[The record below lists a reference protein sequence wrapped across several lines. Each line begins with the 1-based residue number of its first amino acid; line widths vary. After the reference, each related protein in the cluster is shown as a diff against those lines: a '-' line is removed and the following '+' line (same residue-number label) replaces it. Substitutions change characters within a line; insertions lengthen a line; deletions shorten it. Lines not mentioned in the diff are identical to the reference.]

1 MKMNLRKT
9 GILLAWATII
19 AANGTAQ
26 NVQRTSQG
34 IKYAAQG
41 MDVSIEFYSPTIV
54 RVYKT
59 LSETASDKES
69 LVVTKAPEQTSVS
82 FGEKGKNVTLSS
94 NAIQVEVNP
103 ATGGIHF
110 FDTAGQRLLTD
121 KDYGTQ
127 FTPFNDA
134 GVPSYNVRQ
143 AFLLDKDEVIYGLG
157 QQQTGKVNQRNQ
169 KLFLRNQNMSIC
181 IPFIHSIKGYA
192 LYWDNYSPTTFLDN
206 PQETSFDSEVGDCAD
221 YYFIYG
227 GNDAD
232 GYAERDGWY
241 AALGAEMKTSF
252 ATPFVRGWYASGDDA
267 DSKGSNRM
275 LTVDG
280 NGAFDASSIYFDAN
294 GLLSATIDRCDP
306 AGTWGVQA
314 GVKDVSFIEDLTH
327 ALSVTYFQGTNNT
340 NRLNGYDAAWYADK
354 DDVNYMTT
362 ADSAWSIDFLSSYKL
377 YQNLTANLLLSYLIT
392 DFDESIRPYGADGKV
407 KFDNAFRGTM
417 NFTYAF

>member
-1 MKMNLRKT
+1 MNLRKT
-9 GILLAWATII
+9 GILLAWAMII

-41 MDVSIEFYSPTIV
+41 MNVSVEFYSPSIV

-59 LSETASDKES
+59 PGETASDKES
-69 LVVTKAPEQTSVS
+69 LVVIKAPEQTPVS
-82 FGEKGKNVTLSS
+82 FGENGKNVTLSS
-94 NAIQVEVNP
+94 QMIQVEVNP
-103 ATGGIHF
+103 ETGGIYF
-110 FDTAGQRLLTD
+110 FDKLGQRLLTD

-227 GNDAD
+227 GNAD
-232 GYAERDGWY
+232 G
-241 AALGAEMKTSF
+241 
-252 ATPFVRGWYASGDDA
+252 V
-267 DSKGSNRM
+267 
-275 LTVDG
+275 
-280 NGAFDASSIYFDAN
+280 I
-294 GLLSATIDRCDP
+294 
-306 AGTWGVQA
+306 A
-314 GVKDVSFIEDLTH
+314 GVRNERLY
-327 ALSVTYFQGTNNT
+327 SVKMFG
-340 NRLNGYDAAWYADK
+340 LK
-354 DDVNYMTT
+354 
-362 ADSAWSIDFLSSYKL
+362 
-377 YQNLTANLLLSYLIT
+377 
-392 DFDESIRPYGADGKV
+392 
-407 KFDNAFRGTM
+407 
-417 NFTYAF
+417 

>member
-1 MKMNLRKT
+1 MNLRKT
-9 GILLAWATII
+9 GILLAWAMII

-41 MDVSIEFYSPTIV
+41 MNVSVEFYSPSIV

-59 LSETASDKES
+59 PGETASDKES
-69 LVVTKAPEQTSVS
+69 LVVIKAPEQTPVS
-82 FGEKGKNVTLSS
+82 FGENGKNVTLSS
-94 NAIQVEVNP
+94 QMIQVEVNP
-103 ATGGIHF
+103 ETGGIYF
-110 FDTAGQRLLTD
+110 FDKLGQRLLTD

-227 GNDAD
+227 GNAD
-232 GYAERDGWY
+232 GVIAGVRDP
-241 AALGAEMKTSF
+241 ALSALDTGILAMPRTLQKSGRTVRSRRQIPGAESSS
-252 ATPFVRGWYASGDDA
+252 GWNHPRLAILGLQRELELHEIPESP
-267 DSKGSNRM
+267 
-275 LTVDG
+275 LHQQDG
-280 NGAFDASSIYFDAN
+280 
-294 GLLSATIDRCDP
+294 
-306 AGTWGVQA
+306 
-314 GVKDVSFIEDLTH
+314 
-327 ALSVTYFQGTNNT
+327 
-340 NRLNGYDAAWYADK
+340 
-354 DDVNYMTT
+354 
-362 ADSAWSIDFLSSYKL
+362 
-377 YQNLTANLLLSYLIT
+377 
-392 DFDESIRPYGADGKV
+392 
-407 KFDNAFRGTM
+407 
-417 NFTYAF
+417 

>member
-227 GNDAD
+227 GNAD
-232 GYAERDGWY
+232 G
-241 AALGAEMKTSF
+241 
-252 ATPFVRGWYASGDDA
+252 V
-267 DSKGSNRM
+267 
-275 LTVDG
+275 
-280 NGAFDASSIYFDAN
+280 I
-294 GLLSATIDRCDP
+294 
-306 AGTWGVQA
+306 A
-314 GVKDVSFIEDLTH
+314 GVRRSSSFVSSL
-327 ALSVTYFQGTNNT
+327 
-340 NRLNGYDAAWYADK
+340 
-354 DDVNYMTT
+354 
-362 ADSAWSIDFLSSYKL
+362 DSRILAMSRTLQKS
-377 YQNLTANLLLSYLIT
+377 
-392 DFDESIRPYGADGKV
+392 G
-407 KFDNAFRGTM
+407 
-417 NFTYAF
+417 